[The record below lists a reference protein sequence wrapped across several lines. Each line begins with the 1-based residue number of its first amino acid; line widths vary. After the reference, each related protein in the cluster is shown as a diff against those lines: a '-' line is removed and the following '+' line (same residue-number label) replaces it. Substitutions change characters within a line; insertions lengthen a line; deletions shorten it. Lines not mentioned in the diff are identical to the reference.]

1 MSNFVELKTRAG
13 VLWPFGLFFKR
24 KIGFLFTQYAWF
36 FAFDE
41 LNVSP
46 DEFNKLDQG
55 EQLASVAA
63 GAANYWNMKQGKKKR
78 YTTKEMTNI
87 LMKAT
92 MEQNKKIGMAM
103 VNASWPEWMTMLSK
117 EKEGEQEIAKKKS
130 KKKI

>member
-1 MSNFVELKTRAG
+1 MKNFVELKTRAG
-13 VLWPFGLFFKR
+13 GLWPFGLFFKKR
-24 KIGFLFTQYAWF
+24 IGFLFTQYAWF

-46 DEFNKLDQG
+46 DDFNKLDQG

-63 GAANYWNMKQGKKKR
+63 GAANYWNMKRGNKKR
-78 YTTKEMTNI
+78 YTTKEMTDI

-103 VNASWPEWMTMLSK
+103 VNASWPEWMNMLSK
-117 EKEGEQEIAKKKS
+117 KDGDREIAKKKS
-130 KKKI
+130 GKKI